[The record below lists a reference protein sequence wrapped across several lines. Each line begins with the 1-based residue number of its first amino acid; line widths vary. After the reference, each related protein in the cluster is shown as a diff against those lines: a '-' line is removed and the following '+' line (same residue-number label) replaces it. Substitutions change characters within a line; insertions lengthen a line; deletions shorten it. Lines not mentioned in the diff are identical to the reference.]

1 MNPSL
6 RGRQAAAVAVSC
18 RGQRS
23 QKSRVHRRS
32 SADEEGR
39 YSCAAIAA
47 ALRYLRREPRRLPQ
61 RAAAAA

>member
-6 RGRQAAAVAVSC
+6 RANKPLQLRSVVAA
-18 RGQRS
+18 
-23 QKSRVHRRS
+23 KDLKDVHRRS